1 MMMDDFYIWG
11 SFEVCFAVKE
21 QSEMLCDMI
30 QIPKEYFPFFHF
42 QPQLQISKVLC
53 VINSYKVTTTSHT
66 TYVQTG
72 IAGSHYYMWHIQ
84 KKLRI
89 HNLEWMTFLL

>member
-1 MMMDDFYIWG
+1 
-11 SFEVCFAVKE
+11 
-21 QSEMLCDMI
+21 MLCDMI
-30 QIPKEYFPFFHF
+30 QIPKEYFPFINF

-53 VINSYKVTTTSHT
+53 VINSYKVTITSHT
-66 TYVQTG
+66 TYIQTG

-89 HNLEWMTFLL
+89 HNPE